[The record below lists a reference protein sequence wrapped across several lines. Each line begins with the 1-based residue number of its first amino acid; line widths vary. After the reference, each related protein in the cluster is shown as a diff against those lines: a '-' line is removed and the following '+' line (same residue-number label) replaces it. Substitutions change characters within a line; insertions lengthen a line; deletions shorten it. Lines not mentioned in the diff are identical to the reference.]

1 MMLSGVIFD
10 RQEFKVLQSIVV
22 LDPVSVVD
30 VLALKKVAAKVRRH
44 DDAVLQLEIVALS
57 DGDISVRSDKP
68 SGVLSALSADH

>member
-22 LDPVSVVD
+22 FDPVPVVN
-30 VLALKKVAAKVRRH
+30 VLALKKIAAKVRRH
-44 DDAVLQLEIVALS
+44 DDTVLQLEIVALS